1 MKIYSTESH
10 YILNP
15 DCHEITSEMADF
27 FGIAY
32 KSMPKDKNVAFD
44 LSIVETCTN
53 KFFMMFEKL
62 YIERPVCLINVN
74 EKILA
79 SLYLMKYD
87 KYVKVY
93 PTDIDLFDDR
103 HELLNRRLSLVAL

>member
-1 MKIYSTESH
+1 MKIYSTPTH

-15 DCHEITSEMADF
+15 DCHEITPEMADF
-27 FGIAY
+27 LGVAY
-32 KSMPKDKNVAFD
+32 KSMPKDKKVAFD
-44 LSIVETCTN
+44 LSIVETCSN
-53 KFFMMFEKL
+53 KFFMMFQK
-62 YIERPVCLINVN
+62 YYKEREISLININ
-74 EKILA
+74 EKILT

-103 HELLNRRLSLVAL
+103 HEVINRRLSLVAV